1 MNILNFLKQNWI
13 PIILSI
19 IVTCVIIYIKKFN
32 FNKIN
37 ELEDSNSKLK
47 ETINDLTGALENSS
61 KTLRT
66 TINTLENKLTYGTI
80 AKDPKPNVVSTT
92 TTTILDLESNKM
104 TSDSKSNKEISTV
117 NKIPVVN
124 DEIVLDEKKTNS
136 PLLTRGE
143 LIIEVKDN
151 SSLIENNTQP
161 FSIFSLIDCE
171 IENALYDLGI
181 TASHYNETSEN
192 DLQSVYDDRITEL
205 NEDDLEEKHDIQTQN
220 MQIPNTFKELIAN
233 RNLNLIQAN

>member
-117 NKIPVVN
+117 AQVN
-124 DEIVLDEKKTNS
+124 
-136 PLLTRGE
+136 
-143 LIIEVKDN
+143 
-151 SSLIENNTQP
+151 
-161 FSIFSLIDCE
+161 
-171 IENALYDLGI
+171 
-181 TASHYNETSEN
+181 
-192 DLQSVYDDRITEL
+192 
-205 NEDDLEEKHDIQTQN
+205 
-220 MQIPNTFKELIAN
+220 
-233 RNLNLIQAN
+233 